1 MIVLV
6 VKIFSLKTD
15 DMNILFS
22 IYWEER
28 VVGAFS
34 AISLVVLTRNSV
46 ALPSTL
52 KLLPINKQANTK
64 ENVQRCFQIIQ
75 RIKSRL
81 QILLRCLLN
90 RRNKFV
96 LQIWIVTFG
105 M

>member
-46 ALPSTL
+46 ALPSNQTNWPTL
-52 KLLPINKQANTK
+52 KLLPINKRANTK
-64 ENVQRCFQIIQ
+64 ENV
-75 RIKSRL
+75 
-81 QILLRCLLN
+81 
-90 RRNKFV
+90 
-96 LQIWIVTFG
+96 
-105 M
+105 